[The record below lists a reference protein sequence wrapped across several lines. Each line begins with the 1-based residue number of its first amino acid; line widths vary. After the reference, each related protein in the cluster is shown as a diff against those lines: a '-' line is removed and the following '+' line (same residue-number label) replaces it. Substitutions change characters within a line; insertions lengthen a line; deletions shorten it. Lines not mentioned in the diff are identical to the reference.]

1 MSQNPGPNEP
11 LPFSIEA
18 ERAVLGG
25 IMRKNDVW
33 DLISG
38 VVLEEDFYKDEHKL
52 IYKTIKNLQDL
63 GKPVDPLTV
72 QETLDGNGDMP
83 KLVNL
88 GGKGYVTQIAKETPG
103 VANIESYAEIIKQRS
118 NLRRLIAT
126 VDQIALNARESDSSS
141 SDQVIDHAEE
151 SILSLRDDVKRSSG
165 PKGIKELLGP
175 VYLNIQEAN
184 ESGDSLVGVS
194 TGFTEIDEITLGFQK
209 SDLIIIAGRPSMGK
223 TALAFNIA
231 ENVARETDQT
241 VLILVWRCLQNK

>member
-103 VANIESYAEIIKQRS
+103 VANA
-118 NLRRLIAT
+118 
-126 VDQIALNARESDSSS
+126 
-141 SDQVIDHAEE
+141 DQVIWYVVSDADVGTT
-151 SILSLRDDVKRSSG
+151 SSLYG
-165 PKGIKELLGP
+165 CTPIGIEIQYTLWGYNQPGAALGQI
-175 VYLNIQEAN
+175 V
-184 ESGDSLVGVS
+184 
-194 TGFTEIDEITLGFQK
+194 FK
-209 SDLIIIAGRPSMGK
+209 
-223 TALAFNIA
+223 
-231 ENVARETDQT
+231 NV
-241 VLILVWRCLQNK
+241 